1 VKLVWHK
8 KYRYFKNAF
17 LEEKRI
23 KTLTRAGKERLMRGI
38 KKQDAGRLSGKRRRG
53 AR

>member
-1 VKLVWHK
+1 MKLVWHK

-23 KTLTRAGKERLMRGI
+23 KTLTRARKEKLIKGI
-38 KKQDAGRLSGKRRRG
+38 KGKKKDHG
-53 AR
+53 